1 MTVPSPAPT
10 ATSPAPAAPA
20 PVATA
25 ASVITIGGQQVN
37 LANLSV
43 EDGLAIYQMLS
54 PEQKRQADT
63 IAGFVQN
70 HERTLNVDIPQNL
83 TLENAFSQYMAA
95 LRTGGGQ
102 LTSTASDWMR
112 QMDAAVGNQVRG
124 QMREQIPG
132 YAAAERAGQG
142 ADFLMQMTNTAW
154 DTITLGPIFRAPGVI
169 SALTGEVGG
178 AIGQGPSPEQAHAFA
193 AAYVAAQA
201 DADRL
206 NAAPTASTTQ
216 HAPSWIDS
224 GVAWV
229 QAAFTWLMHTVPFI
243 PQVFEWI
250 GSGFG
255 SWAEAGNRVR
265 EKQAQEL
272 RDLGGDLNIGSMQQR
287 ILSRNVTQSAAERT
301 RHTASDILTAA
312 GRVADLDAA
321 PIVGLLA
328 NGGMYQRQDGTRGRM
343 RPFNGSEIQE
353 ETLVNPQTG
362 EPITRLD
369 RAGQDASTLIP
380 GNADGGEF
388 NPITTAAGVGGA
400 AWVAHKTGAAAWAG
414 RTAVGAVRATVGATS
429 GAASGLIQGVG
440 AGRIN
445 PLGTGGGHLDD
456 LASRVGRAGGINARL
471 DSATVALGGRATG
484 RLAETTTATV
494 ARTGGRLLGRAAPIL
509 GVGITVMDG
518 ADTYDAIQEGD
529 TRRAVGSGTRAVTAV
544 GGAGAGALIGSFICP
559 GLGTGAGAAIGFA
572 IGGIA
577 SIFTGMGAEAAYDH
591 FNPEEAP
598 VNPNAPRSEADL
610 AAERVRAAREQANGA
625 TSGFRWPWESASAE
639 APVDPRAVAAP
650 VRGAPSMVLAAV

>member
-1 MTVPSPAPT
+1 
-10 ATSPAPAAPA
+10 
-20 PVATA
+20 
-25 ASVITIGGQQVN
+25 VN

-43 EDGLAIYQMLS
+43 EDGLAIYQMLT

-102 LTSTASDWMR
+102 LTSTAEGWMR

-206 NAAPTASTTQ
+206 NAAPNASPTQ
-216 HAPSWIDS
+216 QAPSWIDS

-255 SWAEAGNRVR
+255 SWAEAGNRVH

-272 RDLGGDLNIGSMQQR
+272 RDLGGNLDIGSMQQR

-369 RAGQDASTLIP
+369 RAGHDASTLIP

-400 AWVAHKTGAAAWAG
+400 AWVAHKTGLAGFAG
-414 RTAVGAVRATVGATS
+414 RTVAGVTRATVGATT
-429 GAASGLIQGVG
+429 GAVSGLVQGVG
-440 AGRIN
+440 AGRIT
-445 PLGTGGGHLDD
+445 PWGKGTAGLSGHLSGAATHVESVGASATTAINRVEGRVLGGSSG
-456 LASRVGRAGGINARL
+456 LAVQSGRAFKA
-471 DSATVALGGRATG
+471 AQVGGRVLG
-484 RLAETTTATV
+484 RLA
-494 ARTGGRLLGRAAPIL
+494 API
-509 GVGITVMDG
+509 GVGLTVMDG
-518 ADTYDAIQEGD
+518 ADAYDAIQEGD
-529 TRRAVGSGTRAVTAV
+529 SRRAWGAGTSALTAG
-544 GGAGAGALIGSFICP
+544 GGAGAGALIGTFICP

-577 SIFTGMGAEAAYDH
+577 SIFTRPAAEAAYDH
-591 FNPEEAP
+591 FNPSEAP

-610 AAERVRAAREQANGA
+610 AAERVRAARDQAAGA
-625 TSGFRWPWESASAE
+625 TGGFRWPWESASAE
-639 APVDPRAVAAP
+639 APVDPRAVGAAP
-650 VRGAPSMVLAAV
+650 VRSATSMVVAAA